1 MVVREFACAVLI
13 DTSGRFLLQQR
24 DDVPGIVY
32 PGRISLFGGH
42 REPGETFLQC
52 VVREIHEE
60 TSYFFPPE
68 RFECLARWSH
78 RGPDGP
84 NTIFEE
90 EFFVLNDVPA
100 ERLAITEGA
109 LLICKESQL
118 ESFKSKLTPSARFA
132 LTTYFE
138 KNSPTGFGNIDLQRE
153 TLKHK

>member
-1 MVVREFACAVLI
+1 M
-13 DTSGRFLLQQR
+13 
-24 DDVPGIVY
+24 
-32 PGRISLFGGH
+32 
-42 REPGETFLQC
+42 QC

-60 TSYFFPPE
+60 TSYCFPPE

-138 KNSPTGFGNIDLQRE
+138 KNSPTGFGSIDLQRE